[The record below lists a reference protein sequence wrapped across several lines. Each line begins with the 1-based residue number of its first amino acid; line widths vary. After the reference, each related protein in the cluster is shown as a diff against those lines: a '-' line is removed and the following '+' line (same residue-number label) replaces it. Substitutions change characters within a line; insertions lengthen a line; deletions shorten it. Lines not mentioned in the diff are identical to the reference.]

1 MASGEVHFPPF
12 RLDLEDERLWRASES
27 LRLTPRAF
35 ATLRYLVQHPGRLV
49 TKAELIEAVWP
60 QVHVG
65 EAVLKGCI
73 SEIRQAI
80 QDSAGAP
87 RVIETVHRRG
97 YRFVGALGSPP
108 GGADDDTPVATAA
121 RPAVP
126 LVGREREQAVLR
138 SCLLQALNGE
148 RQIVVLTGE
157 PGIGKTSLVEAFLR
171 EPAGDAKF
179 WVARGQCI
187 DQGGI
192 GEAYLPVLEALGRLC
207 RERSGERLVPLLR
220 RYAPTWLAQ
229 MPALVG
235 VEDSRALQRE
245 TLGATP
251 DRMLREMAEAIDA
264 LTAETPLVLLLED
277 LHWSDRGTVDL
288 LSSLARRPDVARILL
303 IGTYRDVDLVGRPHP
318 LRTALQELQLHQRCR
333 ELRLEL
339 LDAQAVADYLAA
351 RFRRHRFPEALARLI
366 HERTDGHPL
375 FLRDVVDDLVCQGS
389 IVEGETGW
397 ALQLPLDELHVGVP
411 SSLPHMIERQ
421 IDRLTPGEQ
430 GILEAAS
437 LAGIEFS
444 AAEVAAALEI
454 DVDRVEALSDR
465 LARCQQFLRAL
476 GPGDPGTG
484 VSRYA
489 FRHSLY
495 RQFLGDRLT
504 ETRRARL
511 HQRIGEYKESA
522 GRAAEIAPELAAHFE
537 RARDHVRAVHYLGQS
552 ADNAGR
558 RHANREAVGY
568 LWRALELVEHV
579 PPPERESRRRALL
592 EQLGLARRSM
602 GNMREAAEAFAA
614 LAEAAR
620 AHGHLDAQLRALLQE
635 AGTLIWIDR
644 ERSVAAAEQ
653 AVELSHELP
662 DEFLRTQARGALAFG
677 NLLSRGWRQ
686 EDVGACLEAMAAA
699 RQVGDRAALSLF
711 VARAAYLQCH
721 QSQYREGCRTAE
733 EGLQLTL
740 ETDDAYRYMVC
751 QFHRAW
757 ALVHLGE
764 WGEALA
770 SFADGM
776 QKAQRN
782 GHRPWERSFQFGT
795 ALLHVEA
802 GDFASARALCERELG
817 RPDEV
822 QLGRFLGLI
831 VLGRAHLGL
840 EQPERALQCYLEVRQ
855 HLEDEHILM
864 DWILRLPL
872 HLGLAECW
880 LAQGQVERARRE
892 AVVLCELA
900 ARPPERTYLALG
912 RRMLAETARIAGDR
926 VRAGREL
933 ALALS
938 VLDRAEAPLAEWR
951 VHEAAARLYGERK
964 QTTRAR
970 HHRAQGAAVLT
981 RLADS
986 LRDWPELTR
995 CLLATPDARALRS
1008 RS

>member
-1 MASGEVHFPPF
+1 MASRDIHFPPF
-12 RLDLEDERLWRASES
+12 RVDLDDERLWRGSEP

-49 TKAELIEAVWP
+49 TKAELLETVWP
-60 QVHVG
+60 GVHVG
-65 EAVLKGCI
+65 DAVLKGCI
-73 SEIRQAI
+73 SEIRQAM
-80 QDSAGAP
+80 QDPAGAP

-97 YRFVGALGSPP
+97 YRFVGSIGPPP
-108 GGADDDTPVATAA
+108 GGAGSDPAVTTAA
-121 RPAVP
+121 RPPAP
-126 LVGREREQAVLR
+126 LVGRQREQAVLR
-138 SCLLQALNGE
+138 SCLLRALQGE

-157 PGIGKTSLVEAFLR
+157 AGIGKSSLVDALLR
-171 EPAGDAKF
+171 EPAGNAKI
-179 WVARGQCI
+179 WVGRGQCI
-187 DQGGI
+187 DQAGI

-229 MPALVG
+229 MPALLG
-235 VEDSRALQRE
+235 PEDSRALQRE

-264 LTAETPLVLLLED
+264 LTADTPLILVLED

-288 LSSLARRPDVARILL
+288 LSSLARRPDVARLL
-303 IGTYRDVDLVGRPHP
+303 LVGTYRDAELIAPPHP
-318 LRTALQELQLHQRCR
+318 LRAALQELKLHHRCR

-339 LDAQAVADYLAA
+339 LDAPGVAEYLEA
-351 RFRRHRFPEALARLI
+351 RFPHHAFPEPLARLI
-366 HERTDGHPL
+366 YERTDGHPL
-375 FLRDVVDDLVCQGS
+375 FLREVVDDLVRQGS
-389 IVEGETGW
+389 IVEGEAAW
-397 ALQLPLDELHVGVP
+397 ALSLPLDALDVGVP
-411 SSLPHMIERQ
+411 PSLVHMIERQ
-421 IDRLTPGEQ
+421 FDRLAPEEQ
-430 GILEAAS
+430 RILEAAS
-437 LAGIEFS
+437 VAGIEFS
-444 AAEVAAALEI
+444 PGEVAPALEI
-454 DVDRVEALSDR
+454 DVDRVEALSER

-476 GPGDPGTG
+476 GGDAVTG

-504 ETRRARL
+504 ETRRTRL
-511 HQRIGEYKESA
+511 HQRIGEYKEGA
-522 GRAAEIAPELAAHFE
+522 GRAADIAPELAVHFE
-537 RARDHVRAVHYLGQS
+537 RARDHVRAVQYLGQS
-552 ADNAGR
+552 AENAHR

-568 LWRALELVEHV
+568 LSRALELVEHV
-579 PPPERESRRRALL
+579 PSPERERRRRALL
-592 EQLGLARRSM
+592 EQLGLARVSM
-602 GNMREAAEAFAA
+602 GNMREAAAAFAA

-620 AHGHLDAQLRALLQE
+620 ARGELEAQLRALLQQ

-644 ERSVAAAEQ
+644 ERSLATAEQ
-653 AVELSHELP
+653 AVELSRACD

-677 NLLSRGWRQ
+677 HLLSRGWEQ
-686 EDVGACLEAMAAA
+686 EDVGACLAAMAAA
-699 RQVGDRAALSLF
+699 RQVGDRGALSVF
-711 VARAAYLQCH
+711 APRAAYLQCH

-733 EGLQLTL
+733 EGLRLTL

-757 ALVHLGE
+757 ALLHLGE
-764 WGEALA
+764 WGEALG
-770 SFADGM
+770 SFADGL

-782 GHRPWERSFQFGT
+782 GHRPWGRSFRFGT

-802 GDFASARALCERELG
+802 GDFATARALCERELD

-840 EQPERALQCYLEVRQ
+840 EQAERALQCYREVGH
-855 HLEDEHILM
+855 HLAKHHILM

-880 LAQGQVERARRE
+880 LAQGQLEQARGE
-892 AVVLCELA
+892 TVVLCELA

-912 RRMLAETARIAGDR
+912 RLMLAEIARIAGDR
-926 VRAGREL
+926 VAAEREL

-938 VLDRAEAPLAEWR
+938 VLDGAEAPLAEWR
-951 VHEAAARLYGERK
+951 VHGAAATLYREHR
-964 QTTRAR
+964 QASRASR
-970 HHRAQGAAVLT
+970 HRTQGAAVLA
-981 RLADS
+981 RLAGS
-986 LRDWPELTR
+986 LRNWPELAR
-995 CLLATPDARALRS
+995 CLLATPHARALQ
-1008 RS
+1008 